1 MDTIKLAGPFTV
13 SSDNNQSVLSVLSGY
28 VPKKKVLQ
36 PTLLVP
42 ISPQVDISTIVQENN
57 LAITKASKINQG
69 ANKNEAHDADSE
81 VFDVQDEDVEPASFV
96 PLSQLSPLNRQ
107 EQMTTVLLQGFP
119 SFKRQIVDRILRQLM
134 SLSPPNVPRSFT
146 WSTVLERN
154 IGIHG
159 DRRNVFVK
167 FASLLAIE
175 WLHRNRNVFSDTIS
189 DFSIVFDNE
198 IDGSSAEE
206 IPTSSKEELSTFV
219 SKVML
224 NKSSFSL
231 DLGRTGTE
239 DLDQVM
245 QYYRTYK
252 VENSE
257 LVEVPKDMKE
267 VIVRDIINFRSKML
281 QIERDRRK
289 KEMEKERKNAK
300 ARLTQMFEG
309 IREAAIDSLGT
320 ISVKDLDMEDNE
332 ENSDPLAGLTEE
344 EYQKHIK
351 EEKLRADAAEYNAKL
366 AEMQQLEKSEKQAL
380 LDQLALLQNY
390 ESNLIE
396 NKAAYIDEI
405 KSFDD
410 MDLARANSALS
421 ARLQLHYSNHLE
433 YVRLR
438 NIQLAK
444 EEELDALD
452 EKEELEST
460 SNTHLFTLPAQK
472 VNNVVQKQAVDISVA
487 NLSAEKLDTIKSK
500 ISDLIEEYLGIKENL
515 LIDFIFEHVKEHSLN
530 QRQELI
536 DELQETLDDDSAN
549 VVDLL
554 YEHIA
559 SLV

>member
-1 MDTIKLAGPFTV
+1 M
-13 SSDNNQSVLSVLSGY
+13 
-28 VPKKKVLQ
+28 
-36 PTLLVP
+36 
-42 ISPQVDISTIVQENN
+42 
-57 LAITKASKINQG
+57 
-69 ANKNEAHDADSE
+69 
-81 VFDVQDEDVEPASFV
+81 
-96 PLSQLSPLNRQ
+96 
-107 EQMTTVLLQGFP
+107 
-119 SFKRQIVDRILRQLM
+119 
-134 SLSPPNVPRSFT
+134 
-146 WSTVLERN
+146 
-154 IGIHG
+154 
-159 DRRNVFVK
+159 
-167 FASLLAIE
+167 
-175 WLHRNRNVFSDTIS
+175 
-189 DFSIVFDNE
+189 
-198 IDGSSAEE
+198 
-206 IPTSSKEELSTFV
+206 
-219 SKVML
+219 
-224 NKSSFSL
+224 
-231 DLGRTGTE
+231 
-239 DLDQVM
+239 
-245 QYYRTYK
+245 
-252 VENSE
+252 
-257 LVEVPKDMKE
+257 
-267 VIVRDIINFRSKML
+267 
-281 QIERDRRK
+281 
-289 KEMEKERKNAK
+289 
-300 ARLTQMFEG
+300 
-309 IREAAIDSLGT
+309 
-320 ISVKDLDMEDNE
+320 
-332 ENSDPLAGLTEE
+332 
-344 EYQKHIK
+344 
-351 EEKLRADAAEYNAKL
+351 RADAAEYNAKL